1 MFVFFGIVEV
11 FEIGFFCVVVFGD
24 VDIFFVGVFFDFL
37 VFDCCCLGKCFYGFC
52 FGGLGMMGKLLE
64 YWSFVNFLYGNVLV
78 CVMFLYKLFVVF
90 LLLKRILNY
99 GLLSLLF
106 KVFSLFIKLKDGY
119 NVIFY
124 CK

>member
-1 MFVFFGIVEV
+1 M
-11 FEIGFFCVVVFGD
+11 
-24 VDIFFVGVFFDFL
+24 
-37 VFDCCCLGKCFYGFC
+37 
-52 FGGLGMMGKLLE
+52 
-64 YWSFVNFLYGNVLV
+64 NFLYGNVLV

-119 NVIFY
+119 NVIFDFVGELKILSSEFNNLWFNVFFDNKNIISNLY
-124 CK
+124 GNII